1 MSESGAGRNVALMG
15 KPAKERRVAGD
26 SYGCGQTNK
35 EKYREEKRVSILLNR
50 IF

>member
-26 SYGCGQTNK
+26 SYVCMDVDRQTK
-35 EKYREEKRVSILLNR
+35 REYFR
-50 IF
+50 

>member
-26 SYGCGQTNK
+26 SYVCMDVDRQTKRNIGKRK
-35 EKYREEKRVSILLNR
+35 ESA
-50 IF
+50 FC